1 MVLISGLNFS
11 ELCSKFLNS
20 LQPGFSFIF
29 LPMKGGIGHISFKKS
44 LVVPQRLRNKFGIL
58 VLSDILNYPKK
69 GSLAKNNFRLVAAQ
83 KERSVLKI
91 QMLFSWF
98 SCDSDP

>member
-1 MVLISGLNFS
+1 
-11 ELCSKFLNS
+11 
-20 LQPGFSFIF
+20 
-29 LPMKGGIGHISFKKS
+29 MKGGIGHISFKKS